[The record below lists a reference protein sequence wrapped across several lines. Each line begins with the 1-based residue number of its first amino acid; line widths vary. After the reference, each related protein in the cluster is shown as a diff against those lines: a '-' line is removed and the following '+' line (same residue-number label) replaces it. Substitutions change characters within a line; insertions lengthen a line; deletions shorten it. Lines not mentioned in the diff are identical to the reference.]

1 MKAKVESQKLLLD
14 LNSIDQSISKL
25 DYQKK
30 NHPQLMKIT
39 ELTARVPSIEASIV
53 ENDSQITETKKEVS
67 KAEID
72 VENISKRVQ
81 KDKERLSSSETK
93 AKDLTQI
100 QHEIGTLESKQKEL
114 EEVQIEFLE
123 KVEDL
128 EYKKR
133 GLQEILEQVKAEI
146 SELNTSI
153 KADFERANKEIS
165 NFATERQI
173 VVGKIEN
180 ELIALY
186 EKIRIES
193 GNGAGLFMEGVCK
206 SCQIIISP
214 SEIHLI
220 EVSDPEEVL
229 RCENCRCIMVRKSNK

>member
-1 MKAKVESQKLLLD
+1 MKAKVESQRLLLD

-81 KDKERLSSSETK
+81 KDKERLASSETS
-93 AKDLTQI
+93 AKDLTQL

-128 EYKKR
+128 EHKKR

-153 KADFERANKEIS
+153 KADFEQANQEIVI
-165 NFATERQI
+165 FATERQT
-173 VVGKIEN
+173 VVGKIEK
-180 ELIALY
+180 ELVALY
-186 EKIRIES
+186 EKIRSEH
-193 GNGAGLFMEGVCK
+193 GNGAELFSHGTCN
-206 SCQIIISP
+206 SCQIQISP
-214 SEIHLI
+214 SEINNI
-220 EVSDPEEVL
+220 NATDPEEIV
-229 RCENCRCIMVRKSNK
+229 RCENCRCVLVRN

>member
-1 MKAKVESQKLLLD
+1 MKAKVESQRLLLD

-53 ENDSQITETKKEVS
+53 ENESQITETKKEVS

-81 KDKERLSSSETK
+81 KDKERLSSNETS
-93 AKDLTQI
+93 AKDLTQL

-128 EYKKR
+128 EHKKR

-146 SELNTSI
+146 SELNILI
-153 KADFERANKEIS
+153 KADFEKANKEIT

-173 VVGKIEN
+173 VVGKIES

-186 EKIRIES
+186 EKIRSEHGI
-193 GNGAGLFMEGVCK
+193 GAGLFSYGTCN
-206 SCQIIISP
+206 SCQIQISP
-214 SEIHLI
+214 SEINNI
-220 EVSDPEEVL
+220 NSTDPEEIV
-229 RCENCRCIMVRKSNK
+229 RCENCRCVLVRN

>member
-1 MKAKVESQKLLLD
+1 MKATVESQRLLLD
-14 LNSIDQSISKL
+14 LNSIDQSVSKL

-81 KDKERLSSSETK
+81 KDKERMSSSQTS

-114 EEVQIEFLE
+114 EEVQIEYLE

-128 EYKKR
+128 EHKKR
-133 GLQEILEQVKAEI
+133 GLQDILNQVKSEI
-146 SELNTSI
+146 SVLNTSI
-153 KADFERANKEIS
+153 KADFEKVNKEIAT
-165 NFATERQI
+165 FATERQT
-173 VVGKIEN
+173 VVGKVEN
-180 ELIALY
+180 ELFKLY
-186 EKIRIES
+186 EKIRSEHGI
-193 GNGAGLFMEGVCK
+193 GAGLFSHGTCK
-206 SCQIIISP
+206 SCQIQISP
-214 SEIHLI
+214 SEINNI
-220 EVSDPEEVL
+220 NSTDPEEVV
-229 RCENCRCIMVRKSNK
+229 RCENCRCILVRN

>member
-1 MKAKVESQKLLLD
+1 MKAKVESQRLLLD

-53 ENDSQITETKKEVS
+53 ENDSQIIETKKEVS

-81 KDKERLSSSETK
+81 KDKERLASSETS

-100 QHEIGTLESKQKEL
+100 QHEIGTLDSKQKEL

-128 EYKKR
+128 EHKKR
-133 GLQEILEQVKAEI
+133 GLQEIIEQVKAEI
-146 SELNTSI
+146 SELNIAI
-153 KADFERANKEIS
+153 KADFEKANKEIVTFS
-165 NFATERQI
+165 TERQTVI
-173 VVGKIEN
+173 SKVEKD
-180 ELIALY
+180 LLDLY
-186 EKIRIES
+186 EKIRSEHGI
-193 GNGAGLFMEGVCK
+193 GAGLFSHGTCN
-206 SCQIIISP
+206 SCQIQISP
-214 SEIHLI
+214 SEINI
-220 EVSDPEEVL
+220 INSTDPEEVI
-229 RCENCRCIMVRKSNK
+229 RCENCRCILVRN

>member
-1 MKAKVESQKLLLD
+1 MKAKVESQRLLLD

-30 NHPQLMKIT
+30 NHPQLKKIT

-81 KDKERLSSSETK
+81 KDKERLSSSETS

-128 EYKKR
+128 EHKKR
-133 GLQEILEQVKAEI
+133 GLQEILKQVKAEI
-146 SELNTSI
+146 SELNISI
-153 KADFERANKEIS
+153 KADFEKANKEIA
-165 NFATERQI
+165 NFATERQT
-173 VVGKIEN
+173 VVGKIEV
-180 ELIALY
+180 ELVVLY
-186 EKIRIES
+186 EKIRSEH
-193 GNGAGLFMEGVCK
+193 GNGAAHFGHGTCN
-206 SCQIIISP
+206 SCQIQISP
-214 SEIHLI
+214 SEINNI
-220 EVSDPEEVL
+220 NSTDPEEII
-229 RCENCRCIMVRKSNK
+229 RCENCRCVLVRN

>member
-1 MKAKVESQKLLLD
+1 MKAKVESQRLLLD

-81 KDKERLSSSETK
+81 KDKERLSSSETS

-128 EYKKR
+128 EHKKR
-133 GLQEILEQVKAEI
+133 GLQEILEQVKSEI
-146 SELNTSI
+146 SELNTTI
-153 KADFERANKEIS
+153 KADFEKANKEIA

-180 ELIALY
+180 ELITLY
-186 EKIRIES
+186 EKIRTEQGI
-193 GNGAGLFMEGVCK
+193 GAGLFSHGTCN
-206 SCQIIISP
+206 SCQIQISP
-214 SEIHLI
+214 SEINNI
-220 EVSDPEEVL
+220 NSTDPEEIV
-229 RCENCRCIMVRKSNK
+229 RCENCRCVLVRN

>member
-1 MKAKVESQKLLLD
+1 MKAKVESQRLLLD

-81 KDKERLSSSETK
+81 KDKERLSSSETS

-114 EEVQIEFLE
+114 EEAQIEFLE

-128 EYKKR
+128 EHKKR

-153 KADFERANKEIS
+153 KADFEKANKEIAS
-165 NFATERQI
+165 FATERQT
-173 VVGKIEN
+173 VVGKIEH
-180 ELIALY
+180 ELIVLY
-186 EKIRIES
+186 EKIRSEH
-193 GNGAGLFMEGVCK
+193 GNGAALFSHGTCN
-206 SCQIIISP
+206 SCQIQISP
-214 SEIHLI
+214 SEINNI
-220 EVSDPEEVL
+220 NSTDPEEIV
-229 RCENCRCIMVRKSNK
+229 RCENCRCVLVRN

>member
-1 MKAKVESQKLLLD
+1 MKAKVESQRLLLD
-14 LNSIDQSISKL
+14 LKSIDQSISKL

-30 NHPQLMKIT
+30 NHPQLIKMT

-81 KDKERLSSSETK
+81 KDKERLSSSQTS

-100 QHEIGTLESKQKEL
+100 QHEIGTLDSKQKEL

-128 EYKKR
+128 EHKKR
-133 GLQEILEQVKAEI
+133 GLQEILNQVKSEI
-146 SELNTSI
+146 SELNISI
-153 KADFERANKEIS
+153 KADFEKANKEIS
-165 NFATERQI
+165 TFATERQTI
-173 VVGKIEN
+173 LGKVEN
-180 ELIALY
+180 ELIELY
-186 EKIRIES
+186 EKIRSEHGI
-193 GNGAGLFMEGVCK
+193 GAEIFSHGTCK
-206 SCQIIISP
+206 SCQIQISP
-214 SEIHLI
+214 SEINNINSTDL
-220 EVSDPEEVL
+220 EEIV
-229 RCENCRCIMVRKSNK
+229 RCENCRCILVRN

>member
-1 MKAKVESQKLLLD
+1 MKAKVESQRLLLD
-14 LNSIDQSISKL
+14 LNSIDQNVSKL

-53 ENDSQITETKKEVS
+53 ENDSQIIETKKEVS

-81 KDKERLSSSETK
+81 KDKEKLASSETS

-100 QHEIGTLESKQKEL
+100 QHEIGTLDSKQKEL

-123 KVEDL
+123 IVEDL
-128 EYKKR
+128 EHKKR

-146 SELNTSI
+146 SELNITI
-153 KADFERANKEIS
+153 KADFEKANREIATLS
-165 NFATERQI
+165 TERQTVI
-173 VVGKIEN
+173 SKVEKD
-180 ELIALY
+180 LLDLY
-186 EKIRIES
+186 EKIRSEHVI
-193 GNGAGLFMEGVCK
+193 GAGLFSHGNCN
-206 SCQIIISP
+206 SCQIQISP
-214 SEIHLI
+214 SEINNI
-220 EVSDPEEVL
+220 NSTDPEEVI
-229 RCENCRCIMVRKSNK
+229 RCENCRCILVRN

>member
-1 MKAKVESQKLLLD
+1 MKAKVESQRLLLD

-39 ELTARVPSIEASIV
+39 ELTARLPSIEASIV
-53 ENDSQITETKKEVS
+53 ENDSQIIETKKEVS

-81 KDKERLSSSETK
+81 KDKERLASSETS

-100 QHEIGTLESKQKEL
+100 QHEIGTLDSKQKEL

-123 KVEDL
+123 IVEDL
-128 EYKKR
+128 EHKKR

-146 SELNTSI
+146 SELNITI
-153 KADFERANKEIS
+153 KADFEKANREIATFS
-165 NFATERQI
+165 TERQTVI
-173 VVGKIEN
+173 SKVEKD
-180 ELIALY
+180 LLDLY
-186 EKIRIES
+186 EKIRSEHGI
-193 GNGAGLFMEGVCK
+193 GAGLFSHGTCN
-206 SCQIIISP
+206 SCQIQISP
-214 SEIHLI
+214 SEINNI
-220 EVSDPEEVL
+220 NSTDPEEVI
-229 RCENCRCIMVRKSNK
+229 RCENCRCILVRN

>member
-1 MKAKVESQKLLLD
+1 MKAKVESQRLLLD
-14 LNSIDQSISKL
+14 LNSIDQGISKL

-81 KDKERLSSSETK
+81 KDKERLSSSETS
-93 AKDLTQI
+93 AKDLAQI

-128 EYKKR
+128 EHAKR
-133 GLQEILEQVKAEI
+133 GLQEILKQVKAEI
-146 SELNTSI
+146 FELNTSI
-153 KADFERANKEIS
+153 KADFEKANKEIAS
-165 NFATERQI
+165 FATERQT
-173 VVGKIEN
+173 VVGKIDK
-180 ELIALY
+180 ELINLY
-186 EKIRIES
+186 EKIRSEH
-193 GNGAGLFMEGVCK
+193 GNGAGLFNHGTCN
-206 SCQIIISP
+206 SCQIQISP
-214 SEIHLI
+214 SEINNI
-220 EVSDPEEVL
+220 NSTDPEEII
-229 RCENCRCIMVRKSNK
+229 RCENCRCVLVRN

>member
-1 MKAKVESQKLLLD
+1 MKAKVESQRLLLD

-81 KDKERLSSSETK
+81 KDKERLASSETS
-93 AKDLTQI
+93 AKDLTQL
-100 QHEIGTLESKQKEL
+100 QHEIGTLDSKQKEL

-128 EYKKR
+128 EHKKR
-133 GLQEILEQVKAEI
+133 GLQEIVEQVKAEI
-146 SELNTSI
+146 SELNIAI
-153 KADFERANKEIS
+153 KADFEKANKEIVTFS
-165 NFATERQI
+165 TERLTVI
-173 VVGKIEN
+173 SKVEKD
-180 ELIALY
+180 LLDLY
-186 EKIRIES
+186 EKIRSEHGI
-193 GNGAGLFMEGVCK
+193 GAGLFSHGTCN
-206 SCQIIISP
+206 SCQIQISP
-214 SEIHLI
+214 SEINNI
-220 EVSDPEEVL
+220 NSTDPEEVI
-229 RCENCRCIMVRKSNK
+229 RCENCRCILVRN

>member
-1 MKAKVESQKLLLD
+1 MKAKVETQRLLLD

-53 ENDSQITETKKEVS
+53 ENDSQIIETKKEVS

-81 KDKERLSSSETK
+81 KDKERLASSETS

-100 QHEIGTLESKQKEL
+100 QHEIGTLDSKQKEL

-128 EYKKR
+128 EHKKR

-146 SELNTSI
+146 SELNIAI
-153 KADFERANKEIS
+153 KVDFEKANKEIAIFS
-165 NFATERQI
+165 TERQTVI
-173 VVGKIEN
+173 SKVEKD
-180 ELIALY
+180 LLDLY
-186 EKIRIES
+186 EKIRSEH
-193 GNGAGLFMEGVCK
+193 GTGAGLFSHGTCN
-206 SCQIIISP
+206 SCQIQISP
-214 SEIHLI
+214 SEINNI
-220 EVSDPEEVL
+220 NSTDPEEVI
-229 RCENCRCIMVRKSNK
+229 RCENCRCILVRN

>member
-1 MKAKVESQKLLLD
+1 MKAKVESQRLLLD

-39 ELTARVPSIEASIV
+39 ELTARLPSIEASIV
-53 ENDSQITETKKEVS
+53 ENDSQIIETKKEVS

-81 KDKERLSSSETK
+81 KDKERLASSETS

-100 QHEIGTLESKQKEL
+100 QHEIGTLDSKQKEL

-128 EYKKR
+128 EHKKR
-133 GLQEILEQVKAEI
+133 GLQEILEQIKAEI
-146 SELNTSI
+146 SELNTLI
-153 KADFERANKEIS
+153 KADFEKANKEITI
-165 NFATERQI
+165 FATERQTI
-173 VVGKIEN
+173 INKVDN
-180 ELIALY
+180 ELFKLY
-186 EKIRIES
+186 EKIRIEN
-193 GNGAGLFMEGVCK
+193 GNGAGFFREGVCN
-206 SCQIIISP
+206 SCQIKISP
-214 SEIHLI
+214 SEINLI
-220 EVSDPEEVL
+220 EVEDPEEVL
-229 RCENCRCIMVRKSNK
+229 RCENCRCIMVRNSNK

>member
-1 MKAKVESQKLLLD
+1 MKAKVESQRLLLD

-81 KDKERLSSSETK
+81 KDKERLASSETS

-128 EYKKR
+128 EHKKR
-133 GLQEILEQVKAEI
+133 GLQEIL
-146 SELNTSI
+146 
-153 KADFERANKEIS
+153 
-165 NFATERQI
+165 
-173 VVGKIEN
+173 
-180 ELIALY
+180 
-186 EKIRIES
+186 
-193 GNGAGLFMEGVCK
+193 
-206 SCQIIISP
+206 
-214 SEIHLI
+214 
-220 EVSDPEEVL
+220 
-229 RCENCRCIMVRKSNK
+229 

>member
-1 MKAKVESQKLLLD
+1 MKAKVESQRLLLD
-14 LNSIDQSISKL
+14 LKSIDQSISKL

-30 NHPQLMKIT
+30 NHPQLIKMT

-81 KDKERLSSSETK
+81 KDKERLSSSQTS

-100 QHEIGTLESKQKEL
+100 QHEIGTLDSKQKEL

-128 EYKKR
+128 EHKKR
-133 GLQEILEQVKAEI
+133 GLQEILNQVKSEI
-146 SELNTSI
+146 SELNISI
-153 KADFERANKEIS
+153 KADFEKANKEIS
-165 NFATERQI
+165 TFATERQTI
-173 VVGKIEN
+173 LGKVEN
-180 ELIALY
+180 ELIELY
-186 EKIRIES
+186 EKIRSEHGI
-193 GNGAGLFMEGVCK
+193 GAEIFRHGTCK
-206 SCQIIISP
+206 SCQIQISP
-214 SEIHLI
+214 SEINNINSTDL
-220 EVSDPEEVL
+220 EEIV
-229 RCENCRCIMVRKSNK
+229 RCENCRCILVRN

>member
-1 MKAKVESQKLLLD
+1 MKAKVESQRLLLD

-81 KDKERLSSSETK
+81 KDKERLASSETS

-100 QHEIGTLESKQKEL
+100 QHEIGTLDSKQKEL

-128 EYKKR
+128 EHKKR
-133 GLQEILEQVKAEI
+133 GLQEILEQVKTEI
-146 SELNTSI
+146 SELNIAI
-153 KADFERANKEIS
+153 KTDFEKANKEI
-165 NFATERQI
+165 ATFSAERLTVI
-173 VVGKIEN
+173 SKVEKD
-180 ELIALY
+180 LLDLY
-186 EKIRIES
+186 EKIRSEHGI
-193 GNGAGLFMEGVCK
+193 GAGLFSHGTCN
-206 SCQIIISP
+206 SCQIQISP
-214 SEIHLI
+214 SEINNI
-220 EVSDPEEVL
+220 NSTDPEEVI
-229 RCENCRCIMVRKSNK
+229 RCENCRCILVRN

>member
-1 MKAKVESQKLLLD
+1 MKAKVESQRLLLD

-53 ENDSQITETKKEVS
+53 ENDSQIIETKKEVS

-81 KDKERLSSSETK
+81 KDKERLASSETS

-128 EYKKR
+128 EHKKR
-133 GLQEILEQVKAEI
+133 GLQEIVEQVKEEI
-146 SELNTSI
+146 SELNIAI
-153 KADFERANKEIS
+153 KADFEKANKEIVTFS
-165 NFATERQI
+165 TERLTVI
-173 VVGKIEN
+173 SKVEKD
-180 ELIALY
+180 LLDLY
-186 EKIRIES
+186 EKIRSEHGI
-193 GNGAGLFMEGVCK
+193 GAGLFSHGTCN
-206 SCQIIISP
+206 SCQIQISP
-214 SEIHLI
+214 SEINNI
-220 EVSDPEEVL
+220 NSTDPEEVI
-229 RCENCRCIMVRKSNK
+229 RCENCRCILVRN

>member
-1 MKAKVESQKLLLD
+1 MKAKVESQRLLLD
-14 LNSIDQSISKL
+14 LNLIDQSISKL

-81 KDKERLSSSETK
+81 KDKERLASRETS

-128 EYKKR
+128 EHKKR

-153 KADFERANKEIS
+153 KADFEKANQEIAI
-165 NFATERQI
+165 FATERQT
-173 VVGKIEN
+173 VVGKIEK
-180 ELIALY
+180 ELVALY
-186 EKIRIES
+186 EKIRSEH
-193 GNGAGLFMEGVCK
+193 GNGAGLFSRGTCN
-206 SCQIIISP
+206 SCQIQISP
-214 SEIHLI
+214 SEINNI
-220 EVSDPEEVL
+220 NATDPEEIV
-229 RCENCRCIMVRKSNK
+229 RCENCRCVLVRK